1 MGLLLTLQ
9 IGFGEISARYAAVA
23 NNNVLDSVFVEQG
36 TALEVSTAENLLN
49 NFNFGKFTIYR

>member
-1 MGLLLTLQ
+1 MGLSADASQ

-23 NNNVLDSVFVEQG
+23 SNNVLDSVFVEQG

-49 NFNFGKFTIYR
+49 NL